1 MLSRIKLPRTT
12 GMILAGGRV
21 GELSVLTLERPKSAL
36 PFAGHFRIVDF
47 ALSNMAH
54 AGITNVGILSQYR
67 PASLIDH
74 IGTGESWDF
83 VGLDRGAKILPPYH
97 AAEGSD
103 WYRGNAD
110 AVLQNLGYLRG
121 YDTEIALIVS
131 GDHIYSMDYRRLII
145 EHVERGADFTIVFK
159 RIPEGGRRFGYG
171 VLDENERVTA
181 YTEKP
186 AEPPS
191 DLVSLTVYIFNMEPL
206 ETILTEMKDLDS
218 IEFGRDVIPAM
229 LSRYKVCGHVFD
241 GYWAYSRTVDAYYEA
256 HQDLLAGKID
266 LAAWQVRT
274 NNNDNTLV
282 RQVPPIFRP
291 WARVGNSM
299 VSEGCILDGTVT
311 NSVLGP
317 GVKVARGAV
326 VDSCL
331 LFNDV
336 VIGPDA
342 RLEAAIVDKR
352 TIVARGAMVGVT
364 CAAGPVDRAGAIS
377 AKGIAL
383 IGKNARLAENAVLA
397 QGGIVPPGACL
408 QAGDEQ
414 EDEAPGGARRSGDR
428 SGGGRRG
435 GASPR
440 GNRAGDGRRGSNRR
454 GGGREERA

>member
-74 IGTGESWDF
+74 IGVGEPWDF
-83 VGLDRGAKILPPYH
+83 IGLERGAKILPPYH

-110 AVLQNLGYLRG
+110 AVLQNLNYLRG
-121 YDTEIALIVS
+121 FDTEIALIVS
-131 GDHIYSMDYRRLII
+131 GDHIYSMDYRQILI

-171 VLDENERVTA
+171 VLDEQQRVVA

-186 AEPPS
+186 SSPPS

-206 ETILTEMKDLDS
+206 ETVLKELKDLDS

-229 LSRYKVCGHVFD
+229 LGRYQVYGHLFD
-241 GYWAYSRTVDAYYEA
+241 GYWAYTRTIDSYYQA
-256 HQDLLAGKID
+256 HRDLLDGKMD

-274 NNNDNTLV
+274 NNQDNSLV
-282 RQVPPIFRP
+282 RQVPPILHS
-291 WARVGNSM
+291 WARVENSL
-299 VSEGCILDGTVT
+299 VSEGCILDGRVVD
-311 NSVLGP
+311 SVLGP
-317 GVKVARGAV
+317 GVRVARGAE

-336 VIGPDA
+336 IVGPDA
-342 RLEAAIVDKR
+342 RLKAAIVDKR
-352 TIVARGAMVGVT
+352 ATIGSGARIGLEAGNGAE
-364 CAAGPVDRAGAIS
+364 RAVS
-377 AKGIAL
+377 SQGIAL
-383 IGKNARLAENAVLA
+383 IGKNAIVEDGAVLPR
-397 QGGIVPPGACL
+397 GGIVAPGAVL
-408 QAGDEQ
+408 K
-414 EDEAPGGARRSGDR
+414 
-428 SGGGRRG
+428 
-435 GASPR
+435 GASR
-440 GNRAGDGRRGSNRR
+440 
-454 GGGREERA
+454 